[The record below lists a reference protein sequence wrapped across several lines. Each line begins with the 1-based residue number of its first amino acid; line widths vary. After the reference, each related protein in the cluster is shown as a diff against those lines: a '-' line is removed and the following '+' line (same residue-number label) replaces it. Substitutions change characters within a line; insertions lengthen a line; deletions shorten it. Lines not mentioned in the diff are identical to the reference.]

1 MTLDLFEL
9 NLTSGLYGVS
19 LLALIRPQRF
29 TIRPICK
36 PWVSV
41 VYVGSLFIGAPGGN
55 RSRDRIDLLY
65 TITALMDIVSYFLV
79 TQMIFRLP
87 MGVLEQLANSIVSE
101 RKSVTHAVDSVPF
114 QTVRHYSAHTTV
126 SVEARKYNQGGAIER
141 N

>member
-36 PWVSV
+36 PCISV

-65 TITALMDIVSYFLV
+65 TIIALTNIFSYFLV

-87 MGVLEQLANSIVSE
+87 IGVLEQLANSIVSE
-101 RKSVTHAVDSVPF
+101 RTELTTCVSLILGLEAAVLLSQSSRF
-114 QTVRHYSAHTTV
+114 Y
-126 SVEARKYNQGGAIER
+126 
-141 N
+141 